1 MKKPCTPGLGWTWR
15 QATGQL
21 VWQGSCLASTAS
33 MARVVV
39 RECSPW
45 QEEQVVEVGEWLEA
59 DRPLQPLD
67 LEGFQQRTQRIRDR

>member
-1 MKKPCTPGLGWTWR
+1 
-15 QATGQL
+15 
-21 VWQGSCLASTAS
+21 

-67 LEGFQQRTQRIRDR
+67 LEGFQKRTQRIRDR